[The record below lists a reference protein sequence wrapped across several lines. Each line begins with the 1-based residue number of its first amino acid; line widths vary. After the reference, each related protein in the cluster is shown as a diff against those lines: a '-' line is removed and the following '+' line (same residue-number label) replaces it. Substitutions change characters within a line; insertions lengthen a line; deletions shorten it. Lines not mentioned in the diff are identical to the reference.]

1 MPDGSSL
8 GKYLPGAPCALP
20 LWSALHEITPEIALD
35 PAASELR
42 DRLRFRNL
50 DFRLYRRVI
59 EIRDGRLVLRPF
71 LDADVARRAR
81 DDALKGG
88 QSDGDVEAI
97 VEARVLATGVE
108 NARLR
113 RRPTEVLPAS
123 ELGGDDFRS
132 EVEWLLQVARADP
145 LESPTTSGEST
156 SPHGRL
162 EAGPA

>member
-1 MPDGSSL
+1 VGCSSWPVRW
-8 GKYLPGAPCALP
+8 Y
-20 LWSALHEITPEIALD
+20 LHEVAPEIAFD

-59 EIRDGRLVLRPF
+59 EIRDGRLSLRPF

-81 DDALKGG
+81 EEALKSG
-88 QSDGDVEAI
+88 QRDGDVEAT

-123 ELGGDDFRS
+123 EHGGDDFMS
-132 EVEWLLQVARADP
+132 EVEWFLRVARVDP
-145 LESPTTSGEST
+145 LASRSASGSST